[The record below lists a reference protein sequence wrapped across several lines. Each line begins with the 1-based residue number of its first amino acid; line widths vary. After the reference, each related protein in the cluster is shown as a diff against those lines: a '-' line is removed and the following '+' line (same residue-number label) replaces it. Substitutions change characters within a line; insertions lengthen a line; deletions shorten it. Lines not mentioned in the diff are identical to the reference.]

1 MSTTV
6 TRRPE
11 ASEFAEYYTGYIS
24 KVPGAD
30 IISFLEQQLESTT
43 SLLRS
48 IDEAKGDYRYEAG
61 KWSIKE
67 LLGHIIDGERVFSY
81 RALVFARNDSTSLPG
96 FDQDPWSKNANY
108 ANLTMKE
115 IVDEFEAVRRSTIQL
130 FRHLDASAWDRAGVA
145 NNNRMTTRAA
155 AFIIACHTE
164 HHLAILK
171 SRYF

>member
-1 MSTTV
+1 MSTIA

-24 KVPGAD
+24 RVPDAD
-30 IISFLEQQLESTT
+30 VLTFLDAQLGSTVA
-43 SLLRS
+43 LLRG
-48 IDEAKGDYRYEAG
+48 IDDAKGNHRYEAG
-61 KWSIKE
+61 KWSVKE

-96 FDQDPWSKNANY
+96 FDQDPWSQNANY

-115 IVDEFEAVRRSTIQL
+115 IVDEFEAVRRSTILL
-130 FRHLDASAWDRAGVA
+130 FRHLDASAWDRVGVA
-145 NNNRMTTRAA
+145 NNNRMTARAA
-155 AFIIACHTE
+155 AFIIAGHTE

-171 SRYF
+171 SRYL